1 MNKKI
6 KKNLTMIVSLSGTG
20 VVALGLLIYVVILFF
35 DWSSSRDLTIQTRNK
50 VQNLVKSK
58 PAPGR
63 ENEARIQKDIDLYEE
78 KGKGLVDNFKS
89 PLRPAVDA
97 FIAALPAPIA
107 AKMSDEEKETYKVP
121 HTGIEGDEDTPA
133 VPLQIR
139 KLTYEEFI
147 TFFNNRFEKYCSDN
161 NITEDTEKFSLSVL
175 EQFSYQCRELFP
187 TGSWN
192 HAMEKF
198 RAEAENLTY
207 EVIND
212 ATQLPILLYGF
223 GFPRR
228 VDRDIRT
235 LRARVDD
242 IISLK
247 IRPIVAD
254 KEEFFADGALDF
266 VGGGTFD
273 KHAKPAAKD
282 YPAIFFHW
290 DVFGDI
296 VKRLNS
302 AKVSTLQQVILRKR
316 SEEGASG
323 SGSESGSSLAESFEQ
338 DGNYKL
344 YHYTLV
350 FSGTMNSIRDA
361 IKEFDSAWK
370 GNKDGK
376 GHRMYIVRGL
386 ALYASENGAGD
397 LMNSVIK
404 SDTQKNNEPV
414 QNTGRRRRRQAQQN
428 AENFSRN
435 DENSKTPVF
444 KPLNEVSESEARKR
458 YYDVLM
464 RLRKEKEEKE
474 NPPPKVEE
482 KKADNPDEA
491 QQLGDF
497 GMRENSEKQLSE
509 EEKAKKYDEF
519 EKSLQMHEKF
529 GYAAVVVGEHAD
541 DCIVYLD
548 VDYVVLEQNQ

>member
-1 MNKKI
+1 
-6 KKNLTMIVSLSGTG
+6 MIVSLAGTG
-20 VVALGLLIYVVILFF
+20 VVALGLLIYVIILFF
-35 DWSSSRDLTIQTRNK
+35 DWSASRDLTVQTRNK

-63 ENEARIQKDIDLYEE
+63 ENEARIQQDIDLFEE

-97 FIAALPAPIA
+97 FIAALPAPNA
-107 AKMSDEEKETYKVP
+107 AKMSEEEKELYKVP
-121 HTGIEGDEDTPA
+121 HTGIEGDEKTAA

-161 NITEDTEKFSLSVL
+161 NITEDTEKLSLSVL

-198 RAEAENLTY
+198 RAAAENLTY

-242 IISLK
+242 IVALK
-247 IRPIVAD
+247 IRPLVAD
-254 KEEFFADGALDF
+254 KEDFFAEGALDF
-266 VGGGTFD
+266 VGGGTAD

-296 VKRLNS
+296 VKRLS
-302 AKVSTLQQVILRKR
+302 TAKVSTLQQVILRKK
-316 SEEGASG
+316 SEDGGSTEGNSQSADSG
-323 SGSESGSSLAESFEQ
+323 VSLSEAFEQ

-361 IKEFDSAWK
+361 IREFDNAWK

-386 ALYASENGAGD
+386 ALYAGENGAGE
-397 LMNSVIK
+397 LMNSSVR
-404 SDTQKNNEPV
+404 QNNDRQNNV
-414 QNTGRRRRRQAQQN
+414 QQENTGRRRRRQVQSVEVVA
-428 AENFSRN
+428 RG

-444 KPLNEVSESEARKR
+444 RPLSEVSESEARKR

-464 RLRKEKEEKE
+464 RLRKEEEEKK
-474 NPPPKVEE
+474 NPPAKVEE
-482 KKADNPDEA
+482 KKDNDPAGTESLD
-491 QQLGDF
+491 DF
-497 GMRENSEKQLSE
+497 GMRGNSEKQLSE
-509 EEKAKKYDEF
+509 EERAKKYDDF
-519 EKSLQMHEKF
+519 EKSLPLHEKF
-529 GYAAVVVGEHAD
+529 GYAAVVIGEHAD
-541 DCIVYLD
+541 DCLVYLD